1 MATYKIRVIQ
11 EFFVDAPSPEDA
23 EMDAQVFMN
32 YIQDADNVNP
42 APFARDFADWE
53 ISEVEE

>member
-1 MATYKIRVIQ
+1 MATYKVRVIQ
-11 EFFVDAPSPEDA
+11 EFLVDAQAPEDA

-42 APFARDFADWE
+42 APFAWDFADWE